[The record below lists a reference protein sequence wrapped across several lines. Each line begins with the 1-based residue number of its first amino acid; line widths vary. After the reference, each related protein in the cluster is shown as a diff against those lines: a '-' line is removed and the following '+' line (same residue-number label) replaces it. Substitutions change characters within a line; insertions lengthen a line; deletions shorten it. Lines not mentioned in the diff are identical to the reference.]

1 MITKKILYKR
11 ILILLVSLSMVPL
24 SSYVS
29 TKIKFV
35 PDYQILNDDFNEE
48 KLISYLKLIRVKFPH
63 IVLAQ
68 ARLESGNY
76 TSFTFKNS
84 NNLFGMRHPLVRV
97 TTSLGS
103 ELGYAYYGS
112 WRESVIDYALY
123 STRYIKDISS
133 EEDYYK
139 FLGDAYA
146 EDPQYVYKLKKIV
159 ETGRL
164 KDLF

>member
-48 KLISYLKLIRVKFPH
+48 KLISYLKSIRIKFPY

-68 ARLESGNY
+68 AKLESGNY
-76 TSFTFKNS
+76 TSFIFKSN
-84 NNLFGMRHPLVRV
+84 NNLFGMRQPLVRV
-97 TTSLGS
+97 TISLGYK
-103 ELGYAYYGS
+103 LGYASYNS
-112 WRESVIDYALY
+112 WRESVLDYALY

-146 EDPQYVYKLKKIV
+146 EDPNYVNKLRHIV
-159 ETGRL
+159 ESEGL
-164 KDLF
+164 KNLF